1 VVAPDAPDAK
11 PPGCPPGWIH
21 GAGHRARSPFSA
33 NAPILEANGLFVVIE
48 GQPSDD
54 GLAVTAYDNVVDKDG
69 VTACEIEAVY
79 DEPSAQFL
87 AD

>member
-1 VVAPDAPDAK
+1 M
-11 PPGCPPGWIH
+11 
-21 GAGHRARSPFSA
+21 
-33 NAPILEANGLFVVIE
+33 LEANGLFVVIE

-54 GLAVTAYDNVVDKDG
+54 GLAVRAYDNVVDKDS
-69 VTACEIEAVY
+69 VTACEIEAVC